1 MDTTTLRKAELLGIK
16 LMKVSEGIQG
26 AAHGLFKRHG
36 LSAPQYNVLRILRGA
51 GAAGLRCQ
59 EISERMV
66 SRVPDITRL
75 LDRLGDKDLVVR
87 ERSVR
92 VQREADAQQ
101 ADAIQRH
108 QQSDRRREPIVP
120 GRGPGGGWRSQRGL
134 GRSRRHRATSLS
146 SSARP
151 ISCRPLNSSPTY
163 RRRLNGL
170 NCGTVE

>member
-51 GAAGLRCQ
+51 GAEGLRCQ

-87 ERSVR
+87 ERS
-92 VQREADAQQ
+92 AD
-101 ADAIQRH
+101 
-108 QQSDRRREPIVP
+108 DRRVVMSRITD
-120 GRGPGGGWRSQRGL
+120 GGLALLKGIDGPLKDQVHTHFDGFDDQALTRLDKLLDKLTDGL
-134 GRSRRHRATSLS
+134 GNDSTRRKDK
-146 SSARP
+146 
-151 ISCRPLNSSPTY
+151 
-163 RRRLNGL
+163 
-170 NCGTVE
+170 